1 MDIGDCTGMY
11 KKEEVIKEFID
22 MISYDSAPPLSYKG
36 IQIKTVVNKYREIN
50 CNESKNKLIEDFYEE
65 YISGEINYPI
75 SDNAYYYLYIS
86 EKNKVFVKRDL
97 TLKKV

>member
-1 MDIGDCTGMY
+1 MNIGDCTDMR
-11 KKEEVIKEFID
+11 KKEEIAKEFID
-22 MISYDSAPPLSYKG
+22 MVSCDSTPPLSYKG
-36 IQIKTVVNKYREIN
+36 IQIKTVVNRYREIN
-50 CNESKNKLIEDFYEE
+50 CNEFKNNLIEDFYEE